1 MHRYF
6 ATKEDMVIGPFE
18 TNGPRVSDELIK
30 RPADEPIMQSL
41 HGAYAAMITRGPH
54 RSRDRAAMRLLAS
67 TPSLRARNTEKHMV
81 WAELLTPI
89 VAERLEG
96 SDSPLRASVLV
107 QTSLSAF
114 QLALMAWADDVQE
127 RTILELIDVA
137 FGDFEAGRN

>member
-1 MHRYF
+1 
-6 ATKEDMVIGPFE
+6 
-18 TNGPRVSDELIK
+18 
-30 RPADEPIMQSL
+30 
-41 HGAYAAMITRGPH
+41 MITRGPH

-107 QTSLSAF
+107 QASLSAF